1 MCAKTRKAVRY
12 EVVGR
17 VESDELSAFP
27 GTILDLSIN
36 GCKIHYSNPVTVS
49 LDTEYVI
56 NIKITGGD
64 SVAESMKLICQ
75 PVWACE
81 DSGSTDIGV
90 KFLHSP
96 DTDLL
101 NKFIFAIEQQSKD
114 NDNIKNQIVENEC
127 QFI

>member
-56 NIKITGGD
+56 NIKITRGD
-64 SVAESMKLICQ
+64 SVAESMTLICQ

>member
-49 LDTEYVI
+49 LDTEYVV

-64 SVAESMKLICQ
+64 SAESMTLICQ

>member
-1 MCAKTRKAVRY
+1 MCAKTRKVTRY

-27 GTILDLSIN
+27 GTIVDLSVH

-49 LDTEYVI
+49 LEGEYLI
-56 NIKITGGD
+56 TIKITGGD
-64 SVAESMKLICQ
+64 SVTDTMSLICQ
-75 PVWACE
+75 PVWVCE
-81 DSGSTDIGV
+81 DSGSTDIGM

-96 DTDLL
+96 DTELL
-101 NKFIFAIEQQSKD
+101 NKFIKTISDQAKED
-114 NDNIKNQIVENEC
+114 DDIKNQIVENEC

>member
-64 SVAESMKLICQ
+64 SVAESMTLICQ